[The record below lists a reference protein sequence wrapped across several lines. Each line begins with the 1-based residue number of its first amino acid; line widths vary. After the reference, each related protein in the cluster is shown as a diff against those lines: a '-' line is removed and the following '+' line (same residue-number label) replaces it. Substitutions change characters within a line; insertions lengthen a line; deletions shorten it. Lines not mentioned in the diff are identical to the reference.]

1 MYGVKEGNRGS
12 NEILGILRVCVLE
25 WTSISADSFFFTDI
39 FWMIVLYCELSFQVQ
54 VYKAFSDTKWQESL
68 STFCEK
74 DNYLSFL
81 WIKDNPI
88 LTKGIVK
95 RVFWQPY
102 KILDLTTSNFISVGV
117 KSLI

>member
-1 MYGVKEGNRGS
+1 
-12 NEILGILRVCVLE
+12 
-25 WTSISADSFFFTDI
+25 
-39 FWMIVLYCELSFQVQ
+39 MIVLYCELPFQVQ